1 MASVT
6 IIAVM
11 LVAFTIG
18 LPVAY
23 SILVPAII
31 YVIQQQVPL
40 YVIAQKMTNGV
51 ESFPL
56 LAVPFFIAAGEMMN
70 TGGVTRRLVN
80 LASTMVGHITG
91 GLAHVTV
98 VANMI
103 MAGMSGSALA
113 DAAGTGRVL
122 IPAMVQEK
130 FDKPFAAAI
139 VSAAGTIGPIIPP
152 SIAFVLY
159 GFIAST
165 SVGRLF
171 LGGII
176 PGVLMGLFLMAA
188 VYVVSRRRGYPRH
201 KRATFRQVLLAIKD
215 ASWALFMPFLIIGGI
230 LSGAF
235 TPTEAA
241 GVAAI
246 YGLFVGFFIYKEIA
260 LRDLLPIATRV
271 VTSTAVVLFI
281 VAAATVL
288 QFIFIREM
296 VGEAL
301 QNLFKPFYANR
312 VVALIFINLLFLFLG
327 CIMETTALLLLFTPL
342 FLPTIDGLGVDRV
355 HFGVFFVLN
364 LMIGTLTPPVGTVM
378 YVILNISKITMMEF
392 VREVWPMLIALTVV
406 LFLITFYPPL
416 VMFIPNL
423 LMGTAK

>member
-1 MASVT
+1 MASIM

-11 LVAFTIG
+11 LVAFAIG

-31 YVIQQQVPL
+31 YLIQQQVPL
-40 YVIAQKMTNGV
+40 YVIAQKMANGV

-130 FDKPFAAAI
+130 FDRPFAAAI

-176 PGVLMGLFLMAA
+176 PGVLMGLFLMAT

-246 YGLFVGFFIYKEIA
+246 YGLFVGFFIYKEIT

-296 VGEAL
+296 VGQAL

>member
-1 MASVT
+1 M

-11 LVAFTIG
+11 LVAFAIG

-23 SILVPAII
+23 SILVPAAI
-31 YVIQQQVPL
+31 YLIQQQVPL
-40 YVIAQKMTNGV
+40 YVIAQKMANGV

-56 LAVPFFIAAGEMMN
+56 LAVPFFIAAGELMN
-70 TGGVTRRLVN
+70 TGGVTHRLVK
-80 LASTMVGHITG
+80 LASTVVGHITG

-176 PGVLMGLFLMAA
+176 PGVLMGLFLMATA
-188 VYVVSRRRGYPRH
+188 YIVSRRRGYPRH
-201 KRATFRQVLLAIKD
+201 ERATFRQVLLAIKD

-230 LSGAF
+230 LSGMF

-241 GVAAI
+241 GVAAL
-246 YGLFVGFFIYKEIA
+246 YGLFVGFFVYKEIT
-260 LRDLLPIATRV
+260 LRDLLPIAKRV

-288 QFIFIREM
+288 QFIFTREM
-296 VGEAL
+296 VGDAL

-312 VVALIFINLLFLFLG
+312 IVALIFINLLFLFLG

-342 FLPTIDGLGVDRV
+342 FLPTIDGLGIDRV

-378 YVILNISKITMMEF
+378 YIVLNIAKISMWEF
-392 VREVWPMLIALTVV
+392 AREIWPMLIALTAV

-416 VMFIPNL
+416 VLFIPNL
-423 LMGTAK
+423 LMGVAK

>member
-1 MASVT
+1 MAVLQIVSL
-6 IIAVM
+6 M
-11 LVAFTIG
+11 LVGFAIG
-18 LPVAY
+18 LPVTY
-23 SILVPAII
+23 SLLVPAMI
-31 YVIQQQVPL
+31 YLAQQHVPL
-40 YVIAQKMTNGV
+40 FLVVQKMANGV

-70 TGGVTRRLVN
+70 TGGVTRRLVS
-80 LASTMVGHITG
+80 LASTVVGHITG

-103 MAGMSGSALA
+103 MAGMSGSAIA

-122 IPAMVQEK
+122 IPAMEQEG
-130 FDKPFAAAI
+130 FSKPFAAAI

-152 SIAFVLY
+152 SIPFVLF

-176 PGVLMGLFLMAA
+176 PGILMGLFLMITAYIVA
-188 VYVVSRRRGYPRH
+188 KRRHYPRH
-201 KRATFRQVLLAIKD
+201 PRATFRQFWIALKES
-215 ASWALFMPFLIIGGI
+215 SWALIMPLLILGGI
-230 LSGAF
+230 LSGVF

-241 GVAAI
+241 GIAAL
-246 YGLFVGFFIYKEIA
+246 YGLFVGFFIYKEIT

-271 VTSTAVVLFI
+271 VRSTATVLFI
-281 VAAATVL
+281 VAAAAVL
-288 QFIFIREM
+288 QYIFTREM

-301 QNLFKPFYANR
+301 LTLFTPFVR
-312 VVALIFINLLFLFLG
+312 RPALALFFINVLFLALG
-327 CIMETTALLLLFTPL
+327 CIMETTALLLLFTPV
-342 FLPTIDGLGVDRV
+342 FLPLIDKLGVDRV
-355 HFGVFFVLN
+355 HFGVFYVLN

-378 YVILNISKITMMEF
+378 YVILNISKISMMEF
-392 VREVWPMLIALTVV
+392 TREIWPMLIALTGV

-416 VMFIPNL
+416 VLYIPNL
-423 LMGTAK
+423 FMGVSK

>member
-31 YVIQQQVPL
+31 YLIQQQVPL
-40 YVIAQKMTNGV
+40 YVIAQKMANGV

-246 YGLFVGFFIYKEIA
+246 YGLFVGFFIYKEIT

-296 VGEAL
+296 VGETL
-301 QNLFKPFYANR
+301 QNLFKPLYANR
-312 VVALIFINLLFLFLG
+312 IVALIFINLLFLFLG

>member
-1 MASVT
+1 MAFLT
-6 IIAVM
+6 IIVIM
-11 LVAFTIG
+11 LFCFAIG
-18 LPVAY
+18 VPVAY
-23 SILVPAII
+23 SLLIPAVVYLV
-31 YVIQQQVPL
+31 QQQTPL
-40 YVIAQKMTNGV
+40 YVIAQKMANGV

-56 LAVPFFIAAGEMMN
+56 LAVPFFIAAGELMN

-80 LASTMVGHITG
+80 LASTLVGHITG

-130 FDKPFAAAI
+130 YSTPFAAAI

-165 SVGRLF
+165 SVARLF
-171 LGGII
+171 MGGFL
-176 PGVLMGLFLMAA
+176 PGVLMGLFLMGAA
-188 VYVVSRRRGYPRH
+188 YIISKRRSYPRH
-201 KRATFRQVLLAIKD
+201 TRARFGQILSALQE
-215 ASWALFMPFLIIGGI
+215 ASWALLMPVLIIGGI

-260 LRDLLPIATRV
+260 LRDMLPIARRV
-271 VTSTAVVLFI
+271 VISTAVVLFI
-281 VAAATVL
+281 VGAAAVL
-288 QFIFIREM
+288 QYIFASEGVDRLLLDYM
-296 VGEAL
+296 
-301 QNLFKPFYANR
+301 KPFLGNR
-312 VVALIFINLLFLFLG
+312 VLALVFINVLFLFLG
-327 CIMETTALLLLFTPL
+327 CLVETTALLLLFTPL
-342 FLPTIDGLGVDRV
+342 FLPIVDNLGIDRV

-378 YVILNISKITMMEF
+378 YIVLNISKVTMMEF
-392 VREVWPMLIALTVV
+392 AREIWPMLVALTAV
-406 LFLITFYPPL
+406 LFIITFYPPL

-423 LMGTAK
+423 LMGVAR

>member
-1 MASVT
+1 MASIM

-11 LVAFTIG
+11 LVAFAIG

-31 YVIQQQVPL
+31 YLIQQQVPL
-40 YVIAQKMTNGV
+40 YVIAQKMANGV

-176 PGVLMGLFLMAA
+176 PGVLMGLFLMAT

-246 YGLFVGFFIYKEIA
+246 YGLFVGFFIYKEIT

-281 VAAATVL
+281 VAVATVL

>member
-1 MASVT
+1 MASLM

-11 LVAFTIG
+11 LVAFAIG

-23 SILVPAII
+23 SILVPAAI
-31 YVIQQQVPL
+31 YLIQQQVPL
-40 YVIAQKMTNGV
+40 YVIAQKMANGV

-56 LAVPFFIAAGEMMN
+56 LAVPFFIAAGELMN
-70 TGGVTRRLVN
+70 TGGVTHRLVK
-80 LASTMVGHITG
+80 LASTVVGHITG

-176 PGVLMGLFLMAA
+176 PGVLMGLFLMATA
-188 VYVVSRRRGYPRH
+188 YIVSRRRGYPRH
-201 KRATFRQVLLAIKD
+201 ERATFRQVLLAIKD

-230 LSGAF
+230 LSGMF

-241 GVAAI
+241 GVAAL
-246 YGLFVGFFIYKEIA
+246 YGLFVGFFVYKEIT
-260 LRDLLPIATRV
+260 LRDLLPIAKRV

-288 QFIFIREM
+288 QFIFTREM
-296 VGEAL
+296 VGDAL

-312 VVALIFINLLFLFLG
+312 IVALIFINLLFLFLG

-342 FLPTIDGLGVDRV
+342 FLPTIDGLGIDRV

-378 YVILNISKITMMEF
+378 YIVLNIAKISMWEF
-392 VREVWPMLIALTVV
+392 AREIWPMLIALTAV

-416 VMFIPNL
+416 VLFIPNL
-423 LMGTAK
+423 LMGVAK

>member
-1 MASVT
+1 MATLT

-11 LVAFTIG
+11 LIAFLVG
-18 LPVAY
+18 VPVAY
-23 SILVPAII
+23 SLLVPAVI
-31 YVIQQQVPL
+31 YLVQQHVPL
-40 YVIAQKMTNGV
+40 YAIAEKMTNGV

-56 LAVPFFIAAGEMMN
+56 LAVPFFIAAGETMN
-70 TGGVTRRLVN
+70 TGGVTRRLVS
-80 LASTMVGHITG
+80 LASTVVGHITG
-91 GLAHVTV
+91 GLGHVTV

-122 IPAMVQEK
+122 IPAMVQER
-130 FDKPFAAAI
+130 FDKPFATAI

-171 LGGII
+171 LGGVI
-176 PGVLMGLFLMAA
+176 PGVLMGLFLMAT
-188 VYVVSRRRGYPRH
+188 VYIVSRRRGYPRH
-201 KRATFRQVLLAIKD
+201 QRSTLRQVFLALKD
-215 ASWALFMPFLIIGGI
+215 ASWALFMPVLIIGGI
-230 LSGAF
+230 LSGIF

-241 GVAAI
+241 GVAAL
-246 YGLFVGFFIYKEIA
+246 YGLFVGFFVYKEIT
-260 LRDLLPIATRV
+260 LKDLLAISTRI

-281 VAAATVL
+281 VAAANVL
-288 QFIFIREM
+288 QFIFTRED
-296 VGEAL
+296 VGETL
-301 QNLFKPFYANR
+301 QSVFQPFYANR
-312 VVALIFINLLFLFLG
+312 VVALIFINVLFLFLG

-342 FLPTIDGLGVDRV
+342 FLPTIDKLGIDRV
-355 HFGVFFVLN
+355 HFGVFYVLN
-364 LMIGTLTPPVGTVM
+364 LMIGTITPPVGTVM
-378 YVILNISKITMMEF
+378 YVVLNISKVTMREF
-392 VREVWPMLIALTVV
+392 ASEVWPMVLALIAV

-423 LMGTAK
+423 LMGVAK

>member
-1 MASVT
+1 MASVM
-6 IIAVM
+6 IIGVM
-11 LVAFTIG
+11 LVGFAIG
-18 LPVAY
+18 VPVAY
-23 SILVPAII
+23 SLLVPAVI
-31 YVIQQQVPL
+31 YLIQQQVPL
-40 YVIAQKMTNGV
+40 YVIAQKMANGV

-80 LASTMVGHITG
+80 LASTVVGHITG

-171 LGGII
+171 LGGFI
-176 PGVLMGLFLMAA
+176 PGVLMGLFLMATA
-188 VYVVSRRRGYPRH
+188 YIVSRRRGYPRH
-201 KRATFRQVLLAIKD
+201 PRATFRQVLLALKD
-215 ASWALFMPFLIIGGI
+215 AFWALFMPVLIIGGI
-230 LSGAF
+230 LSGVF

-246 YGLFVGFFIYKEIA
+246 YGLFVGFFIYKEITP
-260 LRDLLPIATRV
+260 RDLLPIATRV

-288 QFIFIREM
+288 QFIFTREM
-296 VGEAL
+296 VGETL
-301 QNLFKPFYANR
+301 QVLFKPFYSNR
-312 VVALIFINLLFLFLG
+312 ILALVFINVLFLFLG

-342 FLPTIDGLGVDRV
+342 FLPTIDGLGIDRV

-378 YVILNISKITMMEF
+378 YVVLNISKISMMEF
-392 VREVWPMLIALTVV
+392 AREIWPMLIALTAV
-406 LFLITFYPPL
+406 LFIITFYPPL

>member
-312 VVALIFINLLFLFLG
+312 IVALVFINLLFLFLG

>member
-1 MASVT
+1 MA
-6 IIAVM
+6 
-11 LVAFTIG
+11 
-18 LPVAY
+18 
-23 SILVPAII
+23 
-31 YVIQQQVPL
+31 
-40 YVIAQKMTNGV
+40 NGV

-176 PGVLMGLFLMAA
+176 PGVLMGLFLMAT

-201 KRATFRQVLLAIKD
+201 QRATFRQVLLAIKD
-215 ASWALFMPFLIIGGI
+215 ASWALFMPVLIIGGI
-230 LSGAF
+230 LTGAF

-246 YGLFVGFFIYKEIA
+246 YGLFVGFFIYKEITP
-260 LRDLLPIATRV
+260 RDLLPIATRV

-301 QNLFKPFYANR
+301 QTLFKPFYANR
-312 VVALIFINLLFLFLG
+312 TVALIFINLLFLFLG

-342 FLPTIDGLGVDRV
+342 FLPTIDGLGIDRV

-378 YVILNISKITMMEF
+378 YVILNISKITMREF
-392 VREVWPMLIALTVV
+392 VREVWPMLIALIAV

>member
-1 MASVT
+1 VPVLQL
-6 IIAVM
+6 IIVM
-11 LVAFTIG
+11 LVGFAIG

-23 SILVPAII
+23 SLLVPSLI
-31 YVIQQQVPL
+31 YFYQQGVPL
-40 YVIAQKMTNGV
+40 FVVAQKMANGV

-56 LAVPFFIAAGEMMN
+56 LAIPFFIAAGEMMN

-80 LASTMVGHITG
+80 LASTVVGHITG
-91 GLAHVTV
+91 GLAHVTI

-103 MAGMSGSALA
+103 MAGMSGSAIA

-122 IPAMVQEK
+122 IPAMEQEK

-152 SIAFVLY
+152 SIPFVLF

-176 PGVLMGLFLMAA
+176 PGILMGLFLMVT
-188 VYVVSRRRGYPRH
+188 VYIVAKRRHYPRH
-201 KRATFRQVLLAIKD
+201 ARSTFREFWVALKES
-215 ASWALFMPFLIIGGI
+215 SWALFMPLLILGGI
-230 LSGAF
+230 LSGIF

-241 GVAAI
+241 GMAAI
-246 YGLFVGFFIYKEIA
+246 YGLFVGFFIYKEIT

-271 VTSTAVVLFI
+271 VRSSAVVLFI
-281 VAAATVL
+281 VSAASAL
-288 QFIFIREM
+288 QYILTREM
-296 VGEAL
+296 VGDAL
-301 QNLFKPFYANR
+301 LALFKPFAGRR
-312 VVALIFINLLFLFLG
+312 VMALLLINLLFLALG
-327 CIMETTALLLLFTPL
+327 CVMETTALLLLFTPI
-342 FLPTIDGLGVDRV
+342 FLPLIDGLGVDRV
-355 HFGVFFVLN
+355 HFGVFYVLN

-378 YVILNISKITMMEF
+378 YVILNISKISMLEF
-392 VREVWPMLIALTVV
+392 TREIWPMLVTLIGV

-416 VMFIPNL
+416 VLYIPNL
-423 LMGTAK
+423 LMGVAK

>member
-1 MASVT
+1 M

-11 LVAFTIG
+11 LVAFAIG
-18 LPVAY
+18 LPVVY
-23 SILVPAII
+23 SLLVPAVI
-31 YVIQQQVPL
+31 YLIQQQVPL
-40 YVIAQKMTNGV
+40 FVIAQKMANGV

-56 LAVPFFIAAGEMMN
+56 LAVPFFIAAGELMN

-80 LASTMVGHITG
+80 LASTVVGHITG

-152 SIAFVLY
+152 SIPFVLY

-171 LGGII
+171 LGGVI
-176 PGVLMGLFLMAA
+176 PGVLMGLFLMAVA
-188 VYVVSRRRGYPRH
+188 YIVSRRRGYPRH
-201 KRATFRQVLLAIKD
+201 QRATLRQVLSAVKA

-246 YGLFVGFFIYKEIA
+246 YGLFVGFFIYKEIT
-260 LRDLLPIATRV
+260 LNDLLPIARRV
-271 VTSTAVVLFI
+271 VTSTAIVLFI
-281 VAAATVL
+281 VAAAMVL
-288 QFIFIREM
+288 QFIFTREM
-296 VGEAL
+296 LGETL
-301 QNLFKPFYANR
+301 QDLFRPFYSNR
-312 VVALIFINLLFLFLG
+312 VVALIFINVLFLFLG

-342 FLPTIDGLGVDRV
+342 FLPTIDRLGIDRV

-378 YVILNISKITMMEF
+378 YVVLNISKITMMEF
-392 VREVWPMLIALTVV
+392 VREVWPMLIALTAV

-416 VMFIPNL
+416 VLFIPNL
-423 LMGTAK
+423 LMGVAK